1 MSIRLTRD
9 EAWAEIDRSHTGI
22 LTTLR
27 ADGSPVTLPVWFVT
41 LDRAICFA
49 TPRHTKKVAR
59 IARDPRGSFLVEFGR
74 HWAELRGVHL
84 SGQIEPV
91 EDESVKALIDAGL
104 AAKYAGFRT
113 APSEMP
119 AATRGYYAARSFYRL
134 VPGPRI
140 LSWDNSRISGAGT
153 A

>member
-1 MSIRLTRD
+1 MSIRLTQD

-22 LTTLR
+22 VTTLR
-27 ADGSPVTLPVWFVT
+27 ADGSPVTLPVWFVA

-59 IARDPRGSFLVEFGR
+59 IARDPRGSFLVEAGKQ
-74 HWAELRGVHL
+74 WAELRGVHL

-91 EDESVKALIDAGL
+91 EDESVKALIDAAL
-104 AAKYAGFRT
+104 TAKYAGFRT
-113 APSEMP
+113 PPSDMP
-119 AATRGYYAARSFYRL
+119 AAARGYYASRSFFRL

-140 LSWDNSRISGAGT
+140 LSWDNGRISRA
-153 A
+153 ASA